1 MASVQNNI
9 AGIQQISNQWLTDI
23 TNQIT
28 TQVSANISNSFSA
41 TLNRISMKVVNKPV
55 YNIINDYSSA
65 YTRIEASIGGAVQ
78 AQERL
83 NDAAGQGTQGAQKQA
98 GAWET
103 LTGVFEKAKGVAE
116 KLKSVMETVLE
127 PAAEQQKWED
137 LFKVKTGNDKIGT
150 AMFDKFKQKALE
162 TGQDVNKSMES
173 VLSFYPKTKNTDQL
187 DTLMNYATRLSMM
200 SPEGKDIG
208 DTSSA
213 ITSAFEGD
221 SGDLASMLQV
231 DEEDL
236 GGLDLVA
243 GTGNMKA
250 FLSTLGNIMTTAGM
264 TSTSLQTMMD
274 SPVNQW
280 QALLGNYNNSLATM
294 GQGALTAFT
303 PLLSLLNDAFANGTF
318 QPIIDGM
325 SIGLALLA
333 QGFSAV
339 VQGALFLWNVLSG
352 TLPVILPL
360 LLGIVAGVI
369 AYRIAMG
376 AAAIATNMSA
386 IATGIAT
393 AAQGIYN
400 AVLNANPIAL
410 VIGLVIALIIA
421 FLGIVSALQPVR
433 DFLANMF
440 RALGQIVADFVGFT
454 IDLWTGFINGII
466 AAANFLLGGINKVVG
481 AVGKFIGIESEINL
495 HLEQVDSSQFKQDI
509 QMGIENTFEATADLT
524 QNFDINKLKEKLNI
538 GGNTNNE
545 QNFNQWNNNNPGD
558 KSKLPETP
566 VPPVIPVTPSP
577 PAGPTVPTGMNMPS
591 GPNAFQNT
599 AAPTNINSV
608 NTVGSVG
615 SINDTVDIS
624 SEDLEMMR
632 ELAEIQAIQNFVELT
647 PTVQVTT
654 GNINNAGDIDTI
666 INKIGQKLNEEFV
679 STAQGVYT

>member
-1 MASVQNNI
+1 MAGVQNNI
-9 AGIQQISNQWLTDI
+9 AGIQQVSNQWINDI

-41 TLNRISMKVVNKPV
+41 TLNRISMKIVNKPV
-55 YNIINDYSSA
+55 YNITNNYSAA
-65 YTRIEASIGGAVQ
+65 YTRIQASIGGAVQ

-83 NDAAGQGTQGAQKQA
+83 NDAADRGAGGAEKQA
-98 GAWET
+98 GTWEK
-103 LTGVFEKAKGVAE
+103 LTGAFEKAKGMVE
-116 KLKSVMETVLE
+116 KVKGVMEKVLV

-137 LFKVKTGNDKIGT
+137 LFKAKTGNADVGV
-150 AMFDKFKQKALE
+150 AMFDKFKKRALE
-162 TGQDVNKSMES
+162 TGQDVSKSMES
-173 VLSFYPKTKNTDQL
+173 VLSFYPKTQNTDQL
-187 DTLMNYATRLSMM
+187 DKLMDYSTRLSMM

-213 ITSAFEGD
+213 INSAFDGD
-221 SGDLASMLQV
+221 SSDLASMLQV
-231 DEEDL
+231 DEEEL

-243 GTGNMKA
+243 STGNMGA
-250 FLSTLGNIMTTAGM
+250 FLSTLGDIMTTAGM

-280 QALLGNYNNSLATM
+280 QTLLGNYNNSLAGM
-294 GQGALTAFT
+294 GQGALAAFS
-303 PLLSLLNDAFANGTF
+303 PLLSILNDAFSEGTF

-325 SIGLALLA
+325 AIGLAIIA
-333 QGFSAV
+333 QGFSQV
-339 VQGALFLWNVLSG
+339 VQGALFLWSVLSS
-352 TLPVILPL
+352 TLPYVVPI
-360 LLGIVAGVI
+360 LLGIVAGII
-369 AYRIAMG
+369 AYKIAMG

-410 VIGLVIALIIA
+410 VIGLVIALIVA
-421 FLGIVSALQPVR
+421 FLGIVAALQPVR

-440 RALGQIVADFVGFT
+440 RALGQIVADFVGYV

-466 AAANFLLGGINKVVG
+466 DAANFLLGGINKVIG

-495 HLEQVDSSQFKQDI
+495 HLERVDSSQFKQNVE
-509 QMGIENTFEATADLT
+509 MSIENTFDTAAKYT
-524 QNFDINKLKEKLNI
+524 QEFDVNKFKESLNV

-545 QNFNQWNNNNPGD
+545 TTINQWNTTHQDDSTKPP
-558 KSKLPETP
+558 KSPTIPEVP
-566 VPPVIPVTPSP
+566 VVPVTKTPALNTPS
-577 PAGPTVPTGMNMPS
+577 AVGS
-591 GPNAFQNT
+591 FQN
-599 AAPTNINSV
+599 AGVPGNL
-608 NTVGSVG
+608 NTVNRVNELG

-624 SEDLEMMR
+624 SDDLKMLR